1 MGQVLWIIKNK
12 IKALYLQGTYSL
24 VGKTNLMYKQQYNV
38 ISSNLNCCCKAL
50 NSIL

>member
-24 VGKTNLMYKQQYNV
+24 VGKTNHMYKTAIQCYKLQ
-38 ISSNLNCCCKAL
+38 LKL
-50 NSIL
+50 LL